1 MKPTVYIV
9 EDDAAV
15 RNSLRQLIES
25 RGLNAKAYAS
35 AEEFLHLCSPEW
47 SGCLLL
53 DVALPGMQGP
63 ELQLEIAKRDIKLP
77 VIFLTAYGDIPT
89 TVRAVR
95 AGAFDF
101 LEKPFE
107 PKELIAR
114 LHAALESSG
123 AKRTEPR
130 AGPHPET
137 LLKLLTDRE
146 RQVVAFAAKG
156 RTNKE
161 IARHLGIS
169 HRTVEIHRARAMHK
183 MGARTPVELVAL
195 AVAIGLAP
203 LPSLSPSEPTKGKPR
218 PA

>member
-1 MKPTVYIV
+1 MNPTVYIV

-15 RNSLRQLIES
+15 RNSLLELVES
-25 RGLNAKAYAS
+25 GGLQARTYAS
-35 AEEFLHLCSPEW
+35 AEEFLRACSPACM
-47 SGCLLL
+47 GCLLL

-63 ELQLEIAKRDIKLP
+63 ELQDEIARRGITLP
-77 VIFLTAYGDIPT
+77 IIFLTAYGDIPT

-107 PKELIAR
+107 PKDLLAR
-114 LHAALESSG
+114 LRAAIEFAAHMRGAPASGSS
-123 AKRTEPR
+123 
-130 AGPHPET
+130 PEAR
-137 LLKLLTDRE
+137 LGLLTERE
-146 RQVVAFAAKG
+146 RQVMAFAAQG
-156 RTNKE
+156 QTNKE

-195 AVAIGLAP
+195 ALACGLAP
-203 LPSLSPSEPTKGKPR
+203 IPTAPRTDNKLNKPR
-218 PA
+218 SP